1 MRDHVVGY
9 VRDRIR
15 LRLNPIGRLAV
26 LAALMAFGTGHVGSP
41 DAWMEANAGPYHVI
55 VNVQVPGVVPGIAN
69 VYVRTPDTDV
79 SRVSA
84 LVNFYETAGN
94 APPPDIAE
102 PVAGDTGLYHAKLW
116 VMQSGSNAVQVFV
129 RGARGEGKLLVP
141 LPVVSSQR
149 LTFGGPLKVLMI
161 FVLAL
166 LFLGMVS
173 IVGAAW
179 REGTLPPGETPDPSR
194 RRRARR
200 ASVVEALV
208 LMVVILGGWKWWSS
222 EDDSFRRNLYKP
234 MDSAA
239 SIDVAP
245 NGVVVK
251 LAITDSMWVHRDAIR
266 REAKLAGRAA
276 SVSTP
281 FIPDHG
287 KLMHMFIVREGD
299 MSAFAHLHPLTSD
312 SVRFVA
318 PMPQLPPGKYRV
330 YGDLT
335 RESGFAPTLV
345 STVTV
350 PPGLATASGAD
361 PDDSWAAAGSTG
373 DVSRLG
379 DGSTMRWIHPAGPIV
394 AGRPAPL
401 KFQVLTG
408 DAQPAM
414 LEPYMGMP
422 AHAVVNRADG
432 AVFVHLHPS
441 GTQSMAAQQALSM
454 RTAADTVPGT
464 LARRINASDMSG
476 DMGRDVG
483 GTAMPAMPSNGI
495 VSFPYAFPRPG
506 SYRVWVQVRR
516 AGRVLT
522 GVFDV
527 VVVGARA

>member
-1 MRDHVVGY
+1 MHV
-9 VRDRIR
+9 
-15 LRLNPIGRLAV
+15 GRLAS
-26 LAALMAFGTGHVGSP
+26 LAALLVFGTAHVGSP

-84 LVNFYETAGN
+84 LVNFYETGGN

-102 PVAGDTGLYHAKLW
+102 PVAGDRGLYHARLW

-129 RGARGEGKLLVP
+129 RGARGEGRLIVP
-141 LPVVSSQR
+141 VPVVASQR
-149 LTFGGPLKVLMI
+149 LTFGGPLKALMI

-239 SIDVAP
+239 SIDVART
-245 NGVVVK
+245 GAVVS
-251 LAITDSMWVHRDAIR
+251 LAITDSTWVHRDAIR

-287 KLMHMFIVREGD
+287 KLMHMFMVREGD

-312 SVRFVA
+312 SVHFVA
-318 PMPQLPPGKYRV
+318 RLPQLPPGRYRV
-330 YGDLT
+330 YGDVT

-345 STVTV
+345 SSVTI
-350 PPGLATASGAD
+350 PLGLATATTPSAD
-361 PDDSWAAAGSTG
+361 RDDSWAAAGSTG
-373 DVSRLG
+373 DVFRLS
-379 DGSTMRWIHPAGPIV
+379 DGSTMRWIHPTGPIV

-401 KFQVLTG
+401 QFEVLTG
-408 DAQPAM
+408 DAKPAM
-414 LEPYMGMP
+414 LEPYMGMS

-464 LARRINASDMSG
+464 LARRINAG
-476 DMGRDVG
+476 DMGLNTG
-483 GTAMPAMPSNGI
+483 GDMNGMVNAAMPSNGI

-516 AGRVLT
+516 SGRVLT
-522 GVFDV
+522 GVFDMV
-527 VVVGARA
+527 ATGVTA